1 MEKEDLK
8 DRLSDESFFSDK
20 KNEKNS
26 SEELKI
32 PQKLEEKSTVDETK
46 SDESA
51 AEKKYLAA
59 YVQLQA
65 DFENFKKRS
74 AKEREE
80 WTKMATRHLIEELLT
95 VVDHLDLAMQSAHPD
110 DEKSRQIVQGFAM
123 IVEQLK
129 KLLSQHGLSEVGQLG
144 ELFNPQLHE
153 AVAQAAHATIPP
165 DHICQIVRVGYQ
177 LHDLVLRPASV
188 MVSTGPDAKM
198 EAKERSL

>member
-1 MEKEDLK
+1 MEKENLK
-8 DRLSDESFFSDK
+8 DGLSEESFFSDK
-20 KNEKNS
+20 KNENDFFKKP
-26 SEELKI
+26 EI
-32 PQKLEEKSTVDETK
+32 PQEFEEKSVADEIK
-46 SDESA
+46 CDESA
-51 AEKKYLAA
+51 AERKYLAA

-80 WTKMATRHLIEELLT
+80 WTKMATRRLIEELLT

-123 IVEQLK
+123 IVEQFK
-129 KLLSQHGLSEVGQLG
+129 KLLNQHGLSEVGQLG
-144 ELFNPQLHE
+144 ELFNPQRHE

-188 MVSTGPDAKM
+188 MVSTGPSNEM
-198 EAKERSL
+198 EPKEASL